1 MSKGYFITGTD
12 TGIGKTVVTALLA
25 SVLSRRGLRVGVMK
39 PVETGCP
46 QEGDRLL
53 PQDSLFLR
61 QVSGCTAPQELVT
74 PYTFA
79 EPLAPAIAAELA
91 GITIEM
97 KQICRCY
104 EQLLAEH
111 DVVLVEGAGGLLVPL
126 TAQLSMHDIAVE
138 LNLPVLIVACNKL
151 GAINHTALTVT
162 VARERSQVLG
172 IVLNHIRAPE
182 NDLAMQTNADAL
194 RRWGKAPLLGQVPY
208 MPIITASNFDSLV
221 EQSAIDGLLEALLKI
236 MREIS

>member
-12 TGIGKTVVTALLA
+12 TGVGKTVVTALLA
-25 SVLSRRGLRVGVMK
+25 SLLCRQGLRVGVMK

-46 QEGDRLL
+46 REGDHFA

-61 QVSGCTAPQELVT
+61 QISGCTAPQDLVT
-74 PYTFA
+74 PYIFA
-79 EPLAPAIAAELA
+79 EPLAPAIAAERA

-97 KQICRCY
+97 KHIRRCY

-111 DVVLVEGAGGLLVPL
+111 DIVLVEGAGGLLVPL

-138 LNLPVLIVACNKL
+138 LDLPVLIVACNRL

-162 VARERSQVLG
+162 VARERSHVLG
-172 IVLNHIRAPE
+172 IVLNHIQAPDDD
-182 NDLAMQTNADAL
+182 DLARQTNVDAL
-194 RRWGKAPLLGQVPY
+194 RRWAKAPLLSQVPY
-208 MPIITASNFDSLV
+208 IPTLAPDAFDSFA
-221 EQSAIDGLLEALLKI
+221 EQLTFDALLETLCG
-236 MREIS
+236 

>member
-12 TGIGKTVVTALLA
+12 TGVGKTVVTALLA
-25 SVLSRRGLRVGVMK
+25 SMLGKRGLRVGVMK

-46 QEGDRLL
+46 REGGHLM

-91 GITIEM
+91 GSTIEM
-97 KQICRCY
+97 VRIRRCY

-126 TAQLSMHDIAVE
+126 TAQLTMYDIAVE
-138 LNLPVLIVACNKL
+138 LNLPVLVVACNKL
-151 GAINHTALTVT
+151 GTINHTSLTVT

-172 IVLNHIRAPE
+172 IVLNHIHAAD
-182 NDLAMQTNADAL
+182 NDDLARQTNAEAL
-194 RRWGKAPLLGQVPY
+194 RCWGKAPLLFQVPY
-208 MPIITASNFDSLV
+208 MSVVTA
-221 EQSAIDGLLEALLKI
+221 EAIDLLGAYFLLNGLFTELNC
-236 MREIS
+236 R

>member
-1 MSKGYFITGTD
+1 VSKGYFITGTD
-12 TGIGKTVVTALLA
+12 TGVGKTVVTALLA
-25 SVLSRRGLRVGVMK
+25 SMLRRRGLCVGVMK

-46 QEGDRLL
+46 REGDHLA

-61 QVSGCTAPQELVT
+61 QVSGCSAPQELVT

-79 EPLAPAIAAELA
+79 EPLAPAISAERT

-97 KQICRCY
+97 KHIRRCY

-111 DVVLVEGAGGLLVPL
+111 DIVLVEGAGGLLVPL

-138 LNLPVLIVACNKL
+138 LDLPVLVVACNKL
-151 GAINHTALTVT
+151 GTINHTALTVT

-172 IVLNHIRAPE
+172 IVLNHIHAPD
-182 NDLAMQTNADAL
+182 DLAMQTNADAL
-194 RRWGKAPLLGQVPY
+194 RRWGKAPLLCQIPY
-208 MPIITASNFDSLV
+208 MPVVTPEALDSLGRGCL
-221 EQSAIDGLLEALLKI
+221 AINGLFERI
-236 MREIS
+236 VTQY